1 MIALAK
7 NTISSA
13 FILVAFATLNARG
26 ANSVAHQGV
35 TWTFSSDRQTGQFAN
50 GEPWVVGPVTITN
63 INPNPSQSSSGV
75 ENGSMKN
82 PIPATR
88 WGFENHANVANPALS
103 YDASKN
109 VALQLPLTLSGND
122 ALCSS
127 ITRGVNSYPNYV
139 DRVVVLTVLTAA
151 PPAGSFRTGLFG
163 TDHAVRWNKSQ
174 INYGVLKNF
183 AAPSMAPS
191 KTDIENLLPPLPW
204 FEWEGNALSSRLIGE
219 NNVKTG
225 YFDKATN
232 SYSTYGREIAVKWG
246 QVGLWLQL
254 SNTQANKE
262 KAMIQTIQCGID
274 IWSYIMAGGNLPPD
288 GGQRA
293 GRKFPVVMAA
303 IALNDPT
310 LLAFAAR
317 NNWAQE
323 DLQTFYVSQ
332 ADINRRHSNPAH
344 NYPQSMFGAPEWG
357 VRHAYDPSQDN
368 SIWAISAGATYYR
381 HVVWSAMSGPVLAID
396 LMGRKAAWGHPA
408 IFDYNDRYRA
418 MGGIEGF
425 PAQMFAYKNGGNSE
439 LPPGDNPN
447 PQPGAPGVVLNL
459 SVTPTASPQTATW
472 TGETGTLQTHLYLL
486 NPSTNQYAYL
496 AGAQGNETVVQL
508 TLPAGTHYL
517 RASRENSVTWANFS
531 TPIAITIPGPPSRPT
546 NLRVV
551 K

>member
-1 MIALAK
+1 MIALVKKAAF
-7 NTISSA
+7 SA
-13 FILVAFATLNARG
+13 FILIVAATLDARG
-26 ANSVAHQGV
+26 ANSVFHQGV
-35 TWTFSSDRQTGQFAN
+35 TWTFSADRQTGQFAN

-63 INPNPSQSSSGV
+63 INPNPSQSTSGV

-88 WGFENHANVANPALS
+88 WGFESHADVKNPALS

-127 ITRGVNSYPNYV
+127 ITRSASSYPNYV
-139 DRVVVLTVLTAA
+139 DRVVVLTVLTTA

-163 TDHAVRWNKSQ
+163 TNHAVRWNKSQ

-183 AAPSMAPS
+183 AATSLAPS
-191 KTDIENLLPPLPW
+191 KAQVENLLPPLPW
-204 FEWEGNALSSRLIGE
+204 FEWEGNALSSRYIGE

-225 YFDKATN
+225 YFDTTN
-232 SYSTYGREIAVKWG
+232 NVYSTYGREIALKWG

-254 SNTQANKE
+254 SNSQADKE

-274 IWSYIMAGGNLPPD
+274 IWNYVTTGGNLPPD

-293 GRKFPVVMAA
+293 GRKFPVVLAA

-317 NNWAQE
+317 NDWAQE

-332 ADINRRHSNPAH
+332 ADINRQHSNPAG

-357 VRHAYDPSQDN
+357 VRHAYNPSEDN
-368 SIWAISAGATYYR
+368 SIWEISAGATYYR
-381 HVVWSAMSGPVLAID
+381 HVVWNAMSGPVLAID
-396 LMGRKAAWGHPA
+396 LMGRKDAWGHPA

-418 MGGIEGF
+418 MGGMTGF
-425 PAQMFAYKNGGNSE
+425 PAQMFAYKSGGIIA
-439 LPPGDNPN
+439 PTG
-447 PQPGAPGVVLNL
+447 GAPGVVQNL
-459 SVTPTASPQTATW
+459 TITATTASQTASW
-472 TGETGTLQTHLYLL
+472 TGEAGTLQTHIFLL
-486 NPSTNQYAYL
+486 NPSTNVWGFL
-496 AGAQGNETVVQL
+496 ASADGNATSVQL
-508 TLPAGTHYL
+508 SLPGGSHNL
-517 RASRENSVTWANFS
+517 RAARQNSVTWS
-531 TPIAITIPGPPSRPT
+531 QSSVPVTVTVPSSSSPPSRPT
-546 NLRVV
+546 GLRVV
-551 K
+551 E